1 MFTLILLSLPALLS
15 SVSSYH
21 NSHTFSTSRMLHVSL
36 EIIYAT
42 STRHRTN
49 FRPAEKFVHAL
60 RSHGTVQYFRSVYT
74 ELANQVE
81 F

>member
-21 NSHTFSTSRMLHVSL
+21 NSHTFPRSRMLYVSL
-36 EIIYAT
+36 QIIYAT
-42 STRHRTN
+42 FTRHRTN
-49 FRPAEKFVHAL
+49 FRLAEKFVQTL